1 MSYTIKEFKPCPFC
15 GRIWM
20 FLDSYPEGYFAV
32 RCLCGANGPK
42 KTDKREAIEGWNTRD
57 RHLLW
62 NPFRLSIRFPKDIL
76 SVDFK
81 GSLDSVDFA
90 SVLQMLASGDK
101 TGILSVIRDHAR
113 SAICLKDGNIIAAS
127 DTTGLRLGQILYNNG
142 MISHQRLQEAL
153 KEAKKSGRMIG
164 ETLLSMG
171 YVTQD
176 ILKQVIH
183 QQVQEAVLE
192 LFFWKEG
199 YFEYRD
205 CVVDFDKDGI
215 HAVSTMEIIME
226 SVRRLDEWDE
236 LKRKGSPAPSV
247 IERHKSKARHKTAIP
262 PRILPDK

>member
-1 MSYTIKEFKPCPFC
+1 
-15 GRIWM
+15 M
-20 FLDSYPEGYFAV
+20 FLDSYPDDSFAV

-42 KTDKREAIEGWNTRD
+42 KTDRREAIEGWNTRD

-81 GSLDSVDFA
+81 GNLDSLDLA

-101 TGILSVIRDHAR
+101 TGILNVIREHAR
-113 SAICLKDGNIIAAS
+113 SAICLKEGNIIAAS

-142 MISHQRLQEAL
+142 MISRQRLQEAL
-153 KEAKKSGRMIG
+153 KAAKKSGRMIG
-164 ETLLSMG
+164 EVLLSMG

-176 ILKQVIH
+176 TLKQVIH

-192 LFFWKEG
+192 LFFWRDG

-205 CVVDFDKDGI
+205 CVVEFDNDSI
-215 HAVSTMEIIME
+215 QAVSTMEIIME

-236 LKRKGSPAPSV
+236 LKRRGETPLSM
-247 IERHKSKARHKTAIP
+247 IERHKRKSRRKISAP
-262 PRILPDK
+262 PRILPETDK